1 MITHR
6 IRVLWAAAFITMAAL
21 TTPLHGQA
29 PRAGVTDPPES
40 GERVRIHLTDGRRV
54 EGRLASLN
62 ADSVTVWSNSGIEA
76 SHAASRVAQIW
87 VSRESSRATL
97 PGLAIGAGAG
107 FAGGLYFGGL
117 VGLLSD
123 LMSLSERY
131 DGPSGDEVRSISRI
145 GGASAGALLGAG
157 IGYLIIR
164 RQWTPVH
171 GSDVRVSAAP
181 VTGGGAG
188 VQLSIRPAR

>member
-1 MITHR
+1 MTTNR
-6 IRVLWAAAFITMAAL
+6 GIRVLWAVAFITMAAA

-29 PRAGVTDPPES
+29 PRPGVTDPPEP
-40 GERVRIHLTDGRRV
+40 GERVRLQLTDGRRV
-54 EGRLASLN
+54 EGALSSLT
-62 ADSVTVWSNSGIEA
+62 ADSVIVWVKSGSA
-76 SHAASRVAQIW
+76 SSHEASRVAQVW
-87 VSRESSRATL
+87 VNRENSRATL

-107 FAGGLYFGGL
+107 FASFYWLGAVTEEFADLSTLYMVNNAPWDNMGLEFGI
-117 VGLLSD
+117 
-123 LMSLSERY
+123 Y
-131 DGPSGDEVRSISRI
+131 
-145 GGASAGALLGAG
+145 GASAGALLGAG

-181 VTGGGAG
+181 VTGGGVG